1 MLLLYQFITVIA
13 VFVLDRLTKISVK
26 STLGIYESKPVLND
40 ILSLEYVLNE
50 GAAFSMLE
58 GKTVIL
64 IAVPVIA
71 SAIMIYL
78 LAAKKIRSRIGSWG
92 LALILGGA
100 LGNLYD
106 RAFMGA
112 VVDMFKLEFIDF
124 PVFNVAD
131 IAVTVGAVLFFVY
144 MLFFYED
151 KAEKKDE

>member
-1 MLLLYQFITVIA
+1 MLLYQFITVIA
-13 VFVLDRLTKISVK
+13 VFVVDRLTKISVIN
-26 STLGIYESKPVLND
+26 TLGIYESRPVINGVF
-40 ILSLEYVLNE
+40 SLEYVLNE

-78 LAAKKIRSRIGSWG
+78 LVAKKIKSKIGSWG
-92 LALILGGA
+92 IALILGGA

-106 RAFMGA
+106 RAFSGS